1 MEDRYQ
7 KLFIAL
13 RYYCMGA
20 KYTKALKALEFA
32 RRIHT
37 GKRKDGTT
45 PEFQHQVEIALYIT
59 TLKDVMNEEEAIAVA
74 LLHDTME
81 DYEDVSYPEI
91 CNATDLSIADAC
103 VLLNKT
109 GKKPENYFGDIS
121 NHPVASLVKGSDRVH
136 NINSMKGVFSAEK
149 QQDYIKE
156 VEQWFLPML
165 KNARNKFP
173 EQTRA
178 YFNIEYMLRSQINLI
193 KPEKKVDSQA

>member
-20 KYTKALKALEFA
+20 KYTKALKAMEFA

-37 GKRKDGTT
+37 GKRKDGITA
-45 PEFQHQVEIALYIT
+45 EFQHQVEIALYLT
-59 TLKDVMNEEEAIAVA
+59 TLKDVMNEEEGIAVA

-81 DYEDVSYPEI
+81 DYEHVTYPDIVNE
-91 CNATDLSIADAC
+91 TDMSIADAC
-103 VLLNKT
+103 ELLNKN
-109 GKKPENYFGDIS
+109 GKKPENYFGDIGS
-121 NHPVASLVKGSDRVH
+121 HPVASLVKGSDRVH
-136 NINSMKGVFSAEK
+136 NINSMKGVFTPEK
-149 QQDYIKE
+149 QQEYIKE
-156 VEQWFLPML
+156 AEQWFLPML

-178 YFNIEYMLRSQINLI
+178 YFNIEHMLRSQINLL
-193 KPEKKVDSQA
+193 KV

>member
-37 GKRKDGTT
+37 GKRKDGLT
-45 PEFQHQVEIALYIT
+45 PAFQHQVEIALYLT
-59 TLKDVMNEEEAIAVA
+59 TVKDVMNEEECIAVA

-81 DYEDVSYPEI
+81 DYESVSYADIMNE
-91 CNATDLSIADAC
+91 TDLSIADAC
-103 VLLNKT
+103 VLLNKN
-109 GKKPENYFGDIS
+109 GKKPENYFGDIGA
-121 NHPVASLVKGSDRVH
+121 HPVASLVKGADRIH
-136 NINSMKGVFSAEK
+136 NISSMRGVFTPEK
-149 QQDYIKE
+149 QQEYVGE
-156 VEQWFLPML
+156 VNQHFLPML
-165 KNARNKFP
+165 KNARQKFP

-178 YFNIEYMLRSQINLI
+178 YFNEETILRSMVNLI
-193 KPEKKVDSQA
+193 KV

>member
-37 GKRKDGTT
+37 GKRKDGITM
-45 PEFQHQVEIALYIT
+45 EFQHQVEIALYLT
-59 TLKDVMNEEEAIAVA
+59 TLKDVMNEEECIAVA

-81 DYEDVSYPEI
+81 DYENISYPDI
-91 CNATDLSIADAC
+91 CNETDMSIADAC
-103 VLLNKT
+103 VLLNKN
-109 GKKPENYFGDIS
+109 GKKLENYFGDIS

-136 NINSMKGVFSAEK
+136 NINSMKGVFTPEK
-149 QQDYIKE
+149 QQEYIKE
-156 VEQWFLPML
+156 AEQWFLPML

-178 YFNIEYMLRSQINLI
+178 YFNIEHMLRSQINLL
-193 KPEKKVDSQA
+193 KV